1 MIGPGNVAGSG
12 RKYNNGVEIAMIV
25 VQQHPHRVEVNV
37 YGEFT
42 LADYKE
48 FEDMVNYKVR
58 FHGPVDLYFDLRQMA
73 DFTLDVA
80 WEEVVFARAHK
91 SDFKRIAV
99 ITHSEWVAWSA
110 WLSQIFVQAEMRLFD
125 NEPEARAWL
134 DEGEAERSADCSS
147 TLVSCATL
155 AAHLDDPAWQVID
168 VRHQLSDV
176 TYGRRVYAE
185 SHLPGAI
192 FLHLDDD
199 LSGPKTGC
207 NGRHPLP
214 DLESMRQTFGR
225 CGITPETQVVVY
237 DDAGGMVAGRLWWM
251 LRWLGHDRVALL
263 DGGFGQWVKEG
274 RPLDAVVP
282 EVKPVEF
289 IGAPREWTVG
299 ADEVLANIGNL
310 ERCVIDARGP
320 DRFRGENETIDPV
333 GGHIP
338 GARNRFFGRN
348 LGEDGL
354 FRPADELR
362 REFLELLDGLSP
374 EQAILQCGSGVSA
387 CLNLLAMERAG
398 LPGAKL
404 YPGSWSEWCSD
415 PARPVER

>member
-1 MIGPGNVAGSG
+1 M
-12 RKYNNGVEIAMIV
+12 
-25 VQQHPHRVEVNV
+25 
-37 YGEFT
+37 
-42 LADYKE
+42 
-48 FEDMVNYKVR
+48 
-58 FHGPVDLYFDLRQMA
+58 
-73 DFTLDVA
+73 
-80 WEEVVFARAHK
+80 
-91 SDFKRIAV
+91 
-99 ITHSEWVAWSA
+99 
-110 WLSQIFVQAEMRLFD
+110 
-125 NEPEARAWL
+125 
-134 DEGEAERSADCSS
+134 
-147 TLVSCATL
+147 VSCATL
-155 AAHLDDPAWQVID
+155 AAHLDDPNWRIID

-176 TYGRRVYAE
+176 GYGRRVYAE
-185 SHLPGAI
+185 NHLPGAL

-199 LSGPKTGC
+199 LSGEKTGR

-214 DLESMRQTFGR
+214 DFDAMRRTFGR

-251 LRWLGHDRVALL
+251 LRWLGHERVALL

-274 RPLDAVVP
+274 RPLDPVVP
-282 EVKPVEF
+282 IVAPVDF
-289 IGAPREWTVG
+289 VGAPRDGWTVD
-299 ADEVLANIGNL
+299 AAEVLANLGNL

-362 REFLELLDGLSP
+362 REFVELLDGLPP